1 METLREY
8 FILRARRYYY
18 DKNLGFDSMTEQL
31 VLYVIA
37 LLFILMFPI
46 VFGWIMAPVI
56 VFSLPFFIRE
66 IGTAITVI
74 ILKRKKF

>member
-8 FILRARRYYY
+8 FILRARRYHY

-46 VFGWIMAPVI
+46 VFGWIMAHCYSSNI
-56 VFSLPFFIRE
+56 F
-66 IGTAITVI
+66 
-74 ILKRKKF
+74 KKKEVVNR